1 MRVALLS
8 LALVA
13 LAGCGGDDSPLGDGA
28 SPSATQPTA
37 GATDDVGGADIDVD
51 PCTLLS
57 EDEIAATFADV
68 EDLAEVPAPARTSP
82 GGTTEMCSWQ
92 EPLGGAVLRVEL
104 DTIGV
109 IRVPPADPTCSEEE
123 CPDPGLGVASR
134 ADLREVFSYV
144 IVQLDAVNLRIQAAG
159 LDLNGDELVALAASV
174 VDQLDG

>member
-13 LAGCGGDDSPLGDGA
+13 LAGCGGDDSFLGDEALPQATPPSGA
-28 SPSATQPTA
+28 
-37 GATDDVGGADIDVD
+37 GGSGGRSGIDVD

-57 EDEIAATFADV
+57 DDELEVAFANV
-68 EDLAEVPAPARTSP
+68 EDLAEVPPPARTSP

-92 EPLGGAVLRVEL
+92 DILANAILRVEL

-109 IRVPPADPTCSEEE
+109 IRVPPADPSCSEVD

-134 ADLREVFSYV
+134 ADLREVFNFV
-144 IVQLDAVNLRIQAAG
+144 IVQLDGINLEVQAAG
-159 LDLNGDELVALAASV
+159 LDLTGDELVALAASI
-174 VDQLDG
+174 VDRLEG